1 MSERSFDYIDIVDP
15 TPPAKASTLPSE
27 EQVRAAV
34 TAFSMLAEPTRLRLL
49 WLLAAEELDVST
61 LASRVGGNA
70 SAVSQHLGRLR
81 LAGLVDTRK
90 EGRRVLYRARDRHVR
105 TVIAETVSHVSHE
118 LQGVE
123 RVD

>member
-1 MSERSFDYIDIVDP
+1 MRGDDAGGAAD
-15 TPPAKASTLPSE
+15 KLPDD

-49 WLLAAEELDVST
+49 WLLASEELDVTT
-61 LASRVGGNA
+61 LADRVGAGA

-90 EGRRVLYRARDRHVR
+90 VGRHVLYRARDGHVR
-105 TVIAETVSHVSHE
+105 TVVVQALSHVDHE
-118 LQGVE
+118 LRAAGG
-123 RVD
+123 RA